1 MDRTTIEHFNNYLKL
16 FVADIKSL
24 FPEYCENLDAY
35 YSDLLEIEVSNDD
48 KHVKRFI
55 KKTQQCSEMIKS
67 RNEELFSSDI
77 FIIKTVNFSELWK
90 KEISNSNREKIWEY
104 IQTLYVLGE
113 TIISDTQKV
122 KKLVE
127 NIKNINSGNQEEN
140 DDSELLD
147 VIKNL
152 SKDKESMKNSNIDED
167 FINNSLIG
175 NLAKELS
182 DEINIDNMNIN
193 ENMENVDD
201 IFSNLLSGDNPMKF
215 MNLVQSVGEK
225 INNKVNS
232 GNLDQEKLINEAG
245 QMMGALGE
253 NNPLF
258 SNLFKNMNNSDSSK
272 KSSNPTHERL
282 KKKLEQRNKKV

>member
-1 MDRTTIEHFNNYLKL
+1 MDKTTIEHFNNYLKL

-35 YSDLLEIEVSNDD
+35 YSDLLDSDVSNDD

-55 KKTQQCSEMIKS
+55 KKTQEFSEMIKS
-67 RNEELFSSDI
+67 RDEELFSSDI
-77 FIIKTVNFSELWK
+77 FIIKTVNFSDLWK
-90 KEISNSNREKIWEY
+90 KDISKTNREKIWEY

-113 TIISDTQKV
+113 TIISDTEKV

-127 NIKNINSGNQEEN
+127 NIKNINSGEETQN
-140 DDSELLD
+140 EDTELLD
-147 VIKNL
+147 VIKKL
-152 SKDKESMKNSNIDED
+152 SKDKETLNNSNIDDD

-232 GNLDQEKLINEAG
+232 GNLDQEKLISEAG

-258 SNLFKNMNNSDSSK
+258 SNLFKNMSNSETVEK
-272 KSSNPTHERL
+272 ASNPTHERL

>member
-1 MDRTTIEHFNNYLKL
+1 MDKTTIEHFNNYLKL

-24 FPEYCENLDAY
+24 FPDYCENLDAY
-35 YSDLLEIEVSNDD
+35 YSDLLESDVSNDD
-48 KHVKRFI
+48 KYVKRFI
-55 KKTQQCSEMIKS
+55 KKTQDFSEMIKS

-90 KEISNSNREKIWEY
+90 KDISKSNREKIWEY

-113 TIISDTQKV
+113 TIISDTEKV

-127 NIKNINSGNQEEN
+127 NIKNINSGQETQN
-140 DDSELLD
+140 DDTELLD
-147 VIKNL
+147 VIKKL
-152 SKDKESMKNSNIDED
+152 SKDKETLKNSNIDDD

-232 GNLDQEKLINEAG
+232 GNLDQEKLISEAG

-258 SNLFKNMNNSDSSK
+258 SNLFKNMSNSETTEK
-272 KSSNPTHERL
+272 PSNPTHERL